1 MKINNNNLHNKF
13 IYLTD
18 VSFELGKQIVN
29 IYNYYLLN
37 SNKEI
42 QFSLF
47 IFNNP
52 TKIIK
57 YDDLIKLVILG

>member
-1 MKINNNNLHNKF
+1 VKINNNNLHNKF

>member
-1 MKINNNNLHNKF
+1 VKINNNNLHNKF

-52 TKIIK
+52 TKFK
-57 YDDLIKLVILG
+57 YDDLIKLVF